1 MVNWLFRESLPPCG
15 AVAPHTTSIL
25 VECSDLVNMNSLYF
39 NSLIRH
45 KETKPQA
52 ACHFFKN
59 MDKEQLIT
67 KAHAMQTKTDLLNLL
82 NEVKADLLGDKSYP
96 FTWKQLKI
104 LCNPKNDK
112 NRYTLFQIP
121 KKSGGT
127 REICAPCGNLKWF
140 QLCLNEIFKALY
152 TPSPYAMGFTVG
164 RSIVDNAR
172 VHVNQNY
179 VFNIDLKDFFPSID
193 QARVWKRLQLA
204 PFNFTKEVAS
214 VVAGL
219 CSMRSVRYKDDQP
232 FEQCFVLPQGAPTSP
247 LLTNA
252 ICDTLDRRLHGLA
265 KRFGLHYSRYADD
278 ITFSSMHNVYQ
289 SGSDFRKGLLRII
302 TDQHFSINEKKT
314 RLCHCSTR
322 QEVTGLTVGSK
333 INVTR
338 KYVKDLRA
346 ILHIWEK
353 YGHDAAYATFYPR
366 YISEKCQIN
375 RGTPNLV
382 NVISGKLC
390 YLKMVK
396 GENDPVYT
404 NLNGIFLKLTKPD
417 NSRKPKSA
425 QIEYLFTMSKTEF
438 ENKLGVTIHLQVTDK
453 NHKQIGTFA
462 FQGRTFFVSVSKN
475 LDINKLPDNVQI
487 SLCRL
492 TRLSEFYVASEEQRP
507 QTLPVETSVMY
518 LLHKKHIHRPSSEP
532 QDATNDETT
541 DTLRD
546 FVIQLAETYPEL
558 QLKDDAGIIE
568 EHNNKNLLARLV
580 NTNFDLSILP

>member
-1 MVNWLFRESLPPCG
+1 MSFLF
-15 AVAPHTTSIL
+15 T
-25 VECSDLVNMNSLYF
+25 MN
-39 NSLIRH
+39 
-45 KETKPQA
+45 
-52 ACHFFKN
+52 
-59 MDKEQLIT
+59 KEQLIA
-67 KAHAMQTKTDLLNLL
+67 KAAELKTRDDLL
-82 NEVKADLLGDKSYP
+82 DLLTEIKAELMGDKLYP
-96 FTWKQLKI
+96 FTHKQVAI
-104 LCNPKNDK
+104 FSNPKLER
-112 NRYTLFQIP
+112 NRYKTFFIP
-121 KKSGGT
+121 KKSGGQ
-127 REICAPCGNLKWF
+127 REICAPHGNLKWM
-140 QLCLNEIFKALY
+140 QICLNELFKALY
-152 TPSPYAMGFTVG
+152 TPSPYAMGFTIG

-172 VHVNQNY
+172 THTNQNY

-204 PFNFTKEVAS
+204 PFNFNKEIAS
-214 VVAGL
+214 MIAGL
-219 CSMRSVRYKDDQP
+219 CSMRVVTVSNDDGRH
-232 FEQCFVLPQGAPTSP
+232 ERFVLPQGAPTSP
-247 LLTNA
+247 ILTNA

-289 SGSDFRKGLLRII
+289 DGSEFRLELQRII
-302 TDQHFSINEKKT
+302 TEQRFTINPAKT
-314 RLCHCSTR
+314 RLCHCGSR
-322 QEVTGLTVGSK
+322 QEVTGLTVGAK

-396 GENDPVYT
+396 GEKDPVYIK
-404 NLNGIFLKLTKPD
+404 LRDIFLKLTKPD

-425 QIEYLFTMSKTEF
+425 QIEYLFTMSKTDF
-438 ENKLGVTIHLQVTDK
+438 ENKLGVTINLQVTDK
-453 NHKQIGTFA
+453 NHKQIGTFE
-462 FQGRTFFVSVSKN
+462 FQERTFLVSVSKN

-492 TRLSEFYVASEEQRP
+492 TRVSKFYVDSDVQRP

-518 LLHKKHIHRPSSEP
+518 LLHKKHIHTPSSET
-532 QDATNDETT
+532 QDNPSDETT

-580 NTNFDLSILP
+580 DTNFDLSILP